1 MSRKSWRKLGLF
13 SRNRAVIE
21 ISKID
26 LPVPKSRPGLKV
38 ARSKLQ

>member
-38 ARSKLQ
+38 DRSKLQ